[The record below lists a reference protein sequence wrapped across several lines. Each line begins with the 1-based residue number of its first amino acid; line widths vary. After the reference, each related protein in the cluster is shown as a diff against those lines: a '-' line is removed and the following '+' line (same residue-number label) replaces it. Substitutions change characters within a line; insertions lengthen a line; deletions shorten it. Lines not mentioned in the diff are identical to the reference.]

1 VAFAGAYLTFFRR
14 RMINSDGAK
23 GTVVGMLTFGYL
35 SDKVGRKFG
44 MVGKFK
50 SQSGNR

>member
-14 RMINSDGAK
+14 RVINSAK